1 MQYWW
6 CHIPLCALS
15 RGCQHSTPSP
25 KGGTETHTVETI
37 YVLECLD
44 CFRSDSGDGVRLEL
58 TTFHGKVLMTE
69 YIATE
74 TDILESVVL
83 AQFAEKKLKLCRG
96 RKGGEL
102 RSDLGYWEKHYV

>member
-1 MQYWW
+1 
-6 CHIPLCALS
+6 
-15 RGCQHSTPSP
+15 
-25 KGGTETHTVETI
+25 
-37 YVLECLD
+37 
-44 CFRSDSGDGVRLEL
+44 
-58 TTFHGKVLMTE
+58 MTE